1 MKKISI
7 SFLLVTITLFTFAQ
21 SVTLEPGK
29 SVFNQ
34 NTTESVEI
42 KSTSVFPL
50 TIRSTQP
57 ASGLPFYSN
66 TNMFRGH
73 IQGGV
78 GGMIYSTPA
87 NHGHSF
93 WTKNQQR
100 VVIDSVGNIG
110 IGEIVPRFK
119 LNVFETTTSL
129 IDTLAFFNSSSSYS
143 SLFASPSFRVVFGNN
158 GYISARSQGESKRL
172 AMHSDGELEL
182 SFLTNFTI
190 GSSRK
195 ALLVNNEDKVLINP
209 VPIGFS
215 SFFPARADLDVNGT
229 LRSSELKFTENSASE
244 RRPVFADKDGILRIE
259 SSSNHYAS
267 YNFSSVF
274 PQNSLDEYTKGSGY
288 AWFNTTSGQKTFY
301 LPINLPDGVKITNVR
316 MFLLDNSTSNLAF
329 NFNKNS
335 HLSNTFTTI
344 ASAQSSTSTAN
355 LFSITD
361 NANETVDNQNN
372 SYYVNISSSGN
383 WTGNTLQF
391 HSLVITYQYQ

>member
-1 MKKISI
+1 MKIFFKVLILSI
-7 SFLLVTITLFTFAQ
+7 FTTTGFAQ

-42 KSTSVFPL
+42 KSSSAFPL
-50 TIRSTQP
+50 TLRSTQP

-73 IQGGV
+73 VQGGV

-100 VVIDSVGNIG
+100 MIIDSVGNVGIAVQSPRYALQIDATNSSDTVVHLSGNTFYTSMVFTDVARIRTSKISFQGFVNQGIG
-110 IGEIVPRFK
+110 INSNGFIDLTSKGELRISK
-119 LNVFETTTSL
+119 DL
-129 IDTLAFFNSSSSYS
+129 
-143 SLFASPSFRVVFGNN
+143 NN
-158 GYISARSQGESKRL
+158 GVTETILTASAENGVSI
-172 AMHSDGELEL
+172 
-182 SFLTNFTI
+182 NNTI
-190 GSSRK
+190 
-195 ALLVNNEDKVLINP
+195 
-209 VPIGFS
+209 
-215 SFFPARADLDVNGT
+215 
-229 LRSSELKFTENSASE
+229 RSSELDFNQSSSTE

-259 SSSNHYAS
+259 NSSNHYSS
-267 YNFSSVF
+267 YNFSSV
-274 PQNSLDEYTKGSGY
+274 QAQDYDDQLRKGSGY
-288 AWFNTTSGQKTFY
+288 AWFNTTNVGATMY
-301 LPINLPDGVKITNVR
+301 LPINLPDGVRITNVR
-316 MFLLDNSTSNLAF
+316 MFLLDNSASNLSF
-329 NFNKNS
+329 TLNKNS
-335 HLSNTFTTI
+335 HATNTFTNI
-344 ASAQSSTSTAN
+344 ASAQSSTNSVSVIN
-355 LFSITD
+355 ITD

>member
-1 MKKISI
+1 MKYI
-7 SFLLVTITLFTFAQ
+7 LITLLFSFVSLSSLAQ

-34 NTTESVEI
+34 NTTESVNI
-42 KSTSVFPL
+42 SSTSAFPL
-50 TIRSTQP
+50 SLRSTQP

-66 TNMFRGH
+66 SNMFRGQ
-73 IQGGV
+73 IQGGN

-87 NHGHSF
+87 KHGHSF
-93 WTKNQQR
+93 WTKDTQR
-100 VVIDSVGNIG
+100 MIIDSLGNIG
-110 IGEIVPRFK
+110 IGTSNPK
-119 LNVFETTTSL
+119 YKFEVIGLSNTFP
-129 IDTLAFFNSSSSYS
+129 DTLANFDYDSPTGHKSLRIAYGGTGYLFSYNGFLGSGFGLRSKS
-143 SLFASPSFRVVFGNN
+143 SLEMGFEDEFRV
-158 GYISARSQGESKRL
+158 YSPTK
-172 AMHSDGELEL
+172 
-182 SFLTNFTI
+182 T
-190 GSSRK
+190 
-195 ALLVNNEDKVLINP
+195 LI
-209 VPIGFS
+209 
-215 SFFPARADLDVNGT
+215 RADNNNVSILPRAQLFGVFPLAKANLDVNNT
-229 LRSSELKFTENSASE
+229 IRSAELDFEETNNNE
-244 RRPVFADKDGILRIE
+244 RRPVFADKDGILRVE

-274 PQNSLDEYTKGSGY
+274 PQNSSDEYTKGSGF

-301 LPINLPDGVKITNVR
+301 LPINLPDGVKIINVR

-335 HLSNTFTTI
+335 HFPNTFTTI
-344 ASAQSSTSTAN
+344 SSAQSSTSTAN

-361 NANETVDNQNN
+361 NANEIVDNQNN